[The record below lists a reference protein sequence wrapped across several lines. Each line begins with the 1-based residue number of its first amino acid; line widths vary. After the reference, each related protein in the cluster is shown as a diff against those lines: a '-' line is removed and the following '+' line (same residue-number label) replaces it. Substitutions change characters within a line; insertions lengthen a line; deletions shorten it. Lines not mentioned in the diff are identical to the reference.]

1 MFRARPTHASTSQH
15 TARTIPAHTIHP
27 SRHLHHFAVS
37 LLHDFTTSFLP
48 PRLSA
53 LNPVES
59 ALPQNP
65 FHHSANPI
73 ESTPFFRIAQF
84 RTNSAS
90 VTPAYTTLTKHPS
103 RNPIR
108 MNTSTEHQ
116 VAPPPAIIAT
126 DSYKTLYRK
135 IHTTRSCH
143 FPHANPWRRTPP
155 FPVDPRSANARLPR
169 PIVVQDFSAMK
180 PHRVTPIESH
190 CFMSFPSNPFR
201 MILFHRHPGGGGGLG
216 FSNQKFRMGE
226 GAKLLPKHW
235 PRRHRFTNGVS

>member
-1 MFRARPTHASTSQH
+1 MFQPAPALALTATNAVTGSILPLPLSTLD
-15 TARTIPAHTIHP
+15 P
-27 SRHLHHFAVS
+27 L
-37 LLHDFTTSFLP
+37 
-48 PRLSA
+48 
-53 LNPVES
+53 ES
-59 ALPQNP
+59 ALPQNQIYQP
-65 FHHSANPI
+65 ANPI
-73 ESTPFFRIAQF
+73 ESTPFFQIAQF
-84 RTNSAS
+84 RTNSAP

-169 PIVVQDFSAMK
+169 QLSFKISA
-180 PHRVTPIESH
+180 R
-190 CFMSFPSNPFR
+190 
-201 MILFHRHPGGGGGLG
+201 
-216 FSNQKFRMGE
+216 
-226 GAKLLPKHW
+226 
-235 PRRHRFTNGVS
+235 